1 MQKRGGG
8 GGGVGGGGVAAVFS
22 PPPARGGERGRC
34 FFPPPR
40 LLQIARVCFI
50 SASSQSFE
58 SLAQPILP
66 GGIVYHVAISKS

>member
-1 MQKRGGG
+1 MCGGQRGPG
-8 GGGVGGGGVAAVFS
+8 FFPPPPPPPP
-22 PPPARGGERGRC
+22 PPPAGPGEREAAG